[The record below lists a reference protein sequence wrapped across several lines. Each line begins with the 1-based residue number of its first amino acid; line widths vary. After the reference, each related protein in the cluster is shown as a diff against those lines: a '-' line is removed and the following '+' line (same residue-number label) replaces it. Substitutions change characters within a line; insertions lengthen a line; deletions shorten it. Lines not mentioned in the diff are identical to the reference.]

1 MVFLLPSRSK
11 HLPVSIL
18 PSPLH
23 IESRPTRVTV
33 SSGHVLGWCQFDGET
48 HSMMLVD
55 ELTLCSAADG
65 TLYVADICF

>member
-1 MVFLLPSRSK
+1 MAETTIYLARKLRLPSGDVLERY
-11 HLPVSIL
+11 V
-18 PSPLH
+18 
-23 IESRPTRVTV
+23 VTV

-48 HSMMLVD
+48 HSMLLVD